1 MDSKWVGKSL
11 TVWGGVVLLL
21 PVLASVFGIE
31 IGGVEGIAAAG
42 VSIIEGIAAIIGFVM
57 VVLGRLRA
65 NDGKPVTLVPK

>member
-1 MDSKWVGKSL
+1 MESKWVGKSL

-21 PVLASVFGIE
+21 PVRASVVGIE

-42 VSIIEGIAAIIGFVM
+42 VSIIEGIAAIAGFVM

>member
-1 MDSKWVGKSL
+1 MESKWVGKSL
-11 TVWGGVVLLL
+11 TVWGGIVLLL
-21 PVLASVFGIE
+21 PVLAEVFGVQ

-42 VSIIEGIAAIIGFVM
+42 ASIIEGVAAIAGFVM

>member
-1 MDSKWVGKSL
+1 MESKWVGKSL

-42 VSIIEGIAAIIGFVM
+42 VSIIEGIAAIAGFVM